1 LDSIFGSIFESG
13 VSVGSFFLCMGVA
26 LVTGFLFAWANYFHS
41 RSSKSFL
48 VTTALLPAAVA
59 MVIMLVNGNIG
70 IGVTVAGAF
79 ALVRFRSAA
88 GSAKEI
94 CTIFIAMVCGLAFGV
109 GYLAYGV
116 LFAVIAGIILFVLA
130 KTNIWERKT
139 EEREKKLSIT
149 IPEELD
155 YANVFE
161 DLFGKYT
168 ESHSLLKV
176 KTINMGSMFRATYSV
191 KLKEGVSE
199 KQFVD
204 ELRCRNGNLEIVL
217 SHVETAESDL

>member
-1 LDSIFGSIFESG
+1 MDKIFGSIFESG
-13 VSVGSFFLCMGVA
+13 VNAGSFFLCMAVA

-48 VTTALLPAAVA
+48 VTTTLLPAAVA
-59 MVIMLVNGNIG
+59 MVILLVNGNIG

-116 LFAVIAGIILFVLA
+116 LFAVIAGVVLFVLA
-130 KTNIWERKT
+130 KIKLWEHKDD
-139 EEREKKLSIT
+139 REKKLSIT
-149 IPEELD
+149 MPEELD
-155 YANVFE
+155 YANVFD
-161 DLFGKYT
+161 DLFVKYT
-168 ESHSLLKV
+168 DFHSLLKV
-176 KTINMGSMFRATYSV
+176 KTVNMGSMFRATYNV
-191 KLKEGVSE
+191 KLKKGVSE

-204 ELRCRNGNLEIVL
+204 DLRCRNGNLEIVL
-217 SHVETAESDL
+217 SQTEDAESDL